1 MCYSAEASM
10 GAFVF
15 ALFISYSLYTRNK
28 GNDRSIA
35 IMIIGISTMQ
45 IAEFFMHL
53 DPNCKTNINK
63 YSSILGLLIM
73 IIIQPLFSILSNIN
87 TQKKILT
94 KEIITQIIL
103 GIIYF
108 LYIVKYYWP
117 KSTEWCSK
125 KNCIGDCKL
134 SWNWWKSG
142 DDYIPKIL
150 YLLVVLLIPIYVL
163 YKNNLNKSLM
173 WLLYLFLSIVFIY
186 SNKYFGTLWCFWGPL
201 GAYLIQ
207 YFIM

>member
-117 KSTEWCSK
+117 KSSEWCSK
-125 KNCIGDCKL
+125 KNCVGDCKL
-134 SWNWWKSG
+134 SWNWWKPG
-142 DDYIPKIL
+142 YDYIPQIL
-150 YLLVVLLIPIYVL
+150 YIVVILIIPIYVMN
-163 YKNNLNKSLM
+163 KNNLNKALI
-173 WLLYLFLSIVFIY
+173 WLSYLFLSVVFIY
-186 SNKYFGTLWCFWGPL
+186 SNKYFSTLWCFWGPL